1 MFIIFYILVAAI
13 AHLHVYPPVQEL
25 LQKLHS
31 KAAPEHVPAQLDHT
45 DGVNFIR
52 LEIAAKLMS
61 AIPVMGDTGYPGIER
76 ARNIDLG
83 KDIYIYIYIYILFMC
98 DSVLKF

>member
-1 MFIIFYILVAAI
+1 MVQASVDVSRTNSNNVGGAI

-31 KAAPEHVPAQLDHT
+31 KAAPENVPAQLDHT

-52 LEIAAKLMS
+52 LEIATKLRS

-76 ARNIDLG
+76 ARNINLG
-83 KDIYIYIYIYILFMC
+83 KDIYIYIYIMY
-98 DSVLKF
+98 V